1 MPFDNTTGIEDIY
14 NTLSSA
20 SPHGIC
26 DIWKIRLDTTPI
38 SYISTSACSL
48 RVFSNCSLMSWE
60 DISDGYLQGSSLGWV
75 LINIF
80 INGLKEWTKNTFGT
94 FAENASLKEV
104 ASSNNKMRIQNVSDI
119 HKINIKKK
127 YFASKETSDNLS
139 ERGQS
144 AL

>member
-1 MPFDNTTGIEDIY
+1 
-14 NTLSSA
+14 
-20 SPHGIC
+20 
-26 DIWKIRLDTTPI
+26 
-38 SYISTSACSL
+38 
-48 RVFSNCSLMSWE
+48 MSWE

-104 ASSNNKMRIQNVSDI
+104 ASSNNKMRIQNASDI

-127 YFASKETSDNLS
+127 VLC
-139 ERGQS
+139 
-144 AL
+144 